1 MSILLKKM
9 KNELN
14 AAIIGLGV
22 GERHISAYEL
32 DKRCK
37 VTKLCDFNEEKLFQI
52 GKKYPKYK
60 LTTNPNEVL
69 DDPEVD
75 IVSVASYDNYH
86 AEQVIKAVKSGK
98 HVFVEKPLCLYY
110 EELVSIVEAL
120 SNNPKVKLS
129 SNFVLRKSPQFISV
143 KQEIDSKK
151 FGTLYYLEADYN
163 YGRLHKLTN
172 GWRGEIPFYSVCHG
186 GAIHM
191 VDLIKWLSGKTI
203 KKVMAIGNKITTK
216 NTIFRYPDMVTSL
229 LKFNDDLIA
238 KVTANFGSVCPHHHQ
253 LSVYGTKATFIHNYQ
268 GGAYYKSRDSDVN
281 EDKLNL
287 QFQNLKKIEVQKS
300 FISSIL
306 DGTKPEVTS
315 QEVLD
320 VMAISLAIEKS
331 LNSNN
336 WESVKYI
343 KPFKINNL

>member
-1 MSILLKKM
+1 MKK
-9 KNELN
+9 ELN
-14 AAIIGLGV
+14 AAVIGLGV
-22 GERHISAYEL
+22 GERHISGYEL
-32 DKRCK
+32 EKRCK
-37 VTKLCDFNEEKLFQI
+37 VIKLCDFDEKKLFQV

-60 LTTNPNEVL
+60 LTTNSNEVL

-75 IVSVASYDNYH
+75 IVSIASYDNTH
-86 AEQVIKAVKSGK
+86 AEQVIRAVNSGK

-110 EELVSIVEAL
+110 DEFVSIVEAL
-120 SNNPKVKLS
+120 SKNPKVKLS

-143 KQEIDSKK
+143 KKEIDSKK

-172 GWRGEIPFYSVCHG
+172 GWRGRIPFYSVSHG

-191 VDLIKWLSGKTI
+191 IDLIKWLSGKKI
-203 KKVMAIGNKITTK
+203 NKVMAIGNNIATK
-216 NTIFRYPDMVTSL
+216 NTIFRYSDMVSAL

-238 KVTANFGSVCPHHHQ
+238 KVTSNFASVCPHHHQ

-281 EDKLNL
+281 VDKLNL
-287 QFQNLKKIEVQKS
+287 KFENIKKIEVQKS

-306 DGTKPEVTS
+306 NGTKPEVTS

-331 LNSNN
+331 LNTNN

-343 KPFKINNL
+343 KPY